1 MRILKEKWMRPVGF
15 TACILLGVILLAL
28 VFTVVFVGIVPAAFG
43 SVLPLKIENVPSQVL
58 INCGDELPET
68 HVETTWWGE
77 KVDGFSHTF
86 GYVNTE
92 VPGTYKQ
99 TVLAG
104 FLIFFARKDQTVEVR
119 DMEKPVITLNTVEG
133 SYTLPGREYEE
144 EGFTA
149 TDSLDGDIT
158 HLVKTR
164 KTKEVIIYYVQDA
177 AGNYAETCR
186 YINYQDYDAPVI
198 TLQGET
204 DITIMAGES
213 FEEPGF
219 TAEDNADGD
228 VTDRVAV
235 KAEYN
240 TYVPGTYEISYTVSD
255 TFGNET
261 VVTRKLTV
269 EGRKNP
275 GTVVPDGKII
285 YLTFDDGPS
294 VHTPRLL
301 NILAKYNVKAT
312 FFVVGT
318 AAIGYIDDIHAGGH
332 TVALHTNTHN
342 FKSVYSS
349 VEGYYEDLY
358 AIQNKVYNAT
368 GVRSYLIRFPGGSSN
383 TVSRNYCKGIMS
395 QLTKSVEALGFRY
408 FDWNVDSNDAGGAYT
423 SEQVFKNVTNGVKG
437 NRYSVVLQH
446 DIHGFSVDAVESII
460 QWGLANGYT
469 FLPLTNTSPTAH
481 HGVNN

>member
-1 MRILKEKWMRPVGF
+1 MRILKEKWLRPI
-15 TACILLGVILLAL
+15 CIGAGVLLGIVLLAVILTFVMPLEMQE
-28 VFTVVFVGIVPAAFG
+28 VPDRVVAACG
-43 SVLPLKIENVPSQVL
+43 QDLPEMYVKTTWA
-58 INCGDELPET
+58 GDE
-68 HVETTWWGE
+68 
-77 KVDGFSHTF
+77 VDSTIRLS
-86 GYVNTE
+86 GYVNTA
-92 VPGTYKQ
+92 VPGTYKR
-99 TVLAG
+99 TITAN
-104 FLIFFARKDQTVEVR
+104 FLWFVARKEQTVEVR
-119 DMEKPVITLNTVEG
+119 DWEKPVITLKTTEG
-133 SYTLPGREYEE
+133 SYTLPGHDYVE

-149 TDSLDGDIT
+149 TDNCDGDIT
-158 HLVKTR
+158 NKVQIR
-164 KTKEVIIYYVQDA
+164 KYNGAIVYSVQDA
-177 AGNYAETCR
+177 SGNYTEVCR
-186 YINYQDYDAPVI
+186 TINYQDYDAPVI
-198 TLQGET
+198 TLEG
-204 DITIMAGES
+204 DAAITIMAGAT

-219 TAEDNADGD
+219 TAEDNADG
-228 VTDRVAV
+228 VITDRVKV
-235 KAEYN
+235 KADYN
-240 TYVPGTYEISYTVSD
+240 TYVPGTYEITYTVSD

-261 VVTRKLTV
+261 VVTRSLTIQ
-269 EGRKNP
+269 GRQNQ

-318 AAIGYIDDIHAGGH
+318 AAIGYIDDIYAGGH

-349 VEGYYEDLY
+349 VEAYYEDLY

-368 GVRSYLIRFPGGSSN
+368 GIRSNLIRFPGGSSN

-408 FDWNVDSNDAGGAYT
+408 FDWNVDSYDAGGAYT

>member
-1 MRILKEKWMRPVGF
+1 MRILREKWLRPVGIV
-15 TACILLGVILLAL
+15 AAILLAIFL
-28 VFTVVFVGIVPAAFG
+28 LGAVVTVVIPTAFAAI
-43 SVLPLKIENVPSQVL
+43 LPLQIENVPSRVL
-58 INCGDELPET
+58 VNCGDELPET
-68 HVETTWWGE
+68 YAQPTWFGQ
-77 KVDGFSHTF
+77 KVDGLVQTF
-86 GYVNTE
+86 GFVNTDK
-92 VPGTYKQ
+92 PGTYKQ
-99 TVLAG
+99 TVMACYL
-104 FLIFFARKDQTVEVR
+104 LFFARKDQIVEVR
-119 DMEKPVITLNTVEG
+119 DMEKPVITLHTVEG
-133 SYTLPGREYEE
+133 SYTLPGHEYEE

-149 TDSLDGDIT
+149 TDNRDGDIT
-158 HLVKTR
+158 NKVQIR
-164 KTKEVIIYYVQDA
+164 KEKGMIIYAVQDA
-177 AGNYAETCR
+177 AGNYTETCR
-186 YINYQDYDAPVI
+186 KINYQDYDAPVI
-198 TLQGET
+198 TLEGET
-204 DITIMAGES
+204 AITIMAGES

-228 VTDRVAV
+228 VTERVAV
-235 KAEYN
+235 KANYN
-240 TYVPGTYEISYTVSD
+240 TYVPGDYEITYTVCD

-261 VVTRKLTV
+261 VVTRMLTV
-269 EGRKNP
+269 KGRQNP

-368 GVRSYLIRFPGGSSN
+368 GVRSTLIRFPGGSSN

-408 FDWNVDSNDAGGAYT
+408 FDWNVDSYDAGGAYT